1 MTTQRR
7 RVYRWVKTLPY
18 ASLIQGGL
26 TAGTAAV
33 LGVFV
38 LYFNKIPTKWG
49 FLMVVAIIAA
59 FGVMVIGN
67 LKKIL
72 LAVILI
78 DIPLRWD
85 IYFGAQIEAPPL
97 GMRLGWM
104 VALTSAA
111 LAGLYLLYILQELV
125 KPGSQPRIVFRENLP
140 LTLYMVFVC
149 LSVFVA
155 HYTLGALYQVFFLAQ
170 MYLLYLYIATAIRER
185 EEIVFIMLFLLA
197 GLVFEG
203 LIMIGQIFFGLQIN
217 FGGIVTVIWTDEG
230 RRAAGTL
237 GSPNVAAGYLGLL
250 IAPAFSLLFTNL
262 RRLYKLL
269 ALAAFGLG
277 LIGLGLTLSRG
288 GSIAMSVSMAI
299 FVLIAAWRGKLPVWV
314 PIALVAVAATV
325 LLLFADVFL
334 AQFTGVRSDAALA
347 RIHLMQIAFNMI
359 ANNPLLGI
367 GANNYAINIRNYLLP
382 GLTGEF
388 IYTVHNKYLLVWAE
402 TGIGGIAAFL
412 WFLIAIIRRGWAL
425 WRRNDALLSPLA
437 LGIMAAVIGQ
447 MIHML
452 VEIFDSRT
460 QVQALWLV
468 AGLLVAMQTIS
479 KDRTSNSP
487 DFETQTT
494 GVAGLRRLKDK
505 S

>member
-1 MTTQRR
+1 MA
-7 RVYRWVKTLPY
+7 V
-18 ASLIQGGL
+18 
-26 TAGTAAV
+26 GTALA

-38 LYFNKIPTKWG
+38 LFFYKIPTKWG
-49 FLMVVAIIAA
+49 FLIVVAIMAV
-59 FGVMVIGN
+59 FGVMVVGN

-72 LAVILI
+72 LATILV

-85 IYFGAQIEAPPL
+85 IYFGVQIESPPL

-111 LAGLYLLYILQELV
+111 LVGLYLLYILQELV
-125 KPGSQPRIVFRENLP
+125 KPGSQPRIILRENLP
-140 LTLYMVFVC
+140 LTLYMCFVC
-149 LSVFVA
+149 LSVLVA
-155 HYTLGALYQVFFLAQ
+155 RYTAGALYQVFFLAQ
-170 MYLLYLYIATAIRER
+170 MYLLYLYIATAVRER
-185 EEIVFIMLFLLA
+185 EEIVFIILFLLA

-217 FGGIVTVIWTDEG
+217 FGGIVTVVWTDEG

-237 GSPNVAAGYLGLL
+237 GSPNVAAGYLSLL
-250 IAPAFSLLFTNL
+250 IAPAFSILLTNL
-262 RRLYKLL
+262 AKPYKLA

-288 GSIAMSVSMAI
+288 GWIAMALSMGI
-299 FVLIAAWRGKLPVWV
+299 FVLVATWRGKLPVWI
-314 PIALVAVAATV
+314 PIALITAAAMI

-334 AQFTGVRSDAALA
+334 AQFTGGRTDAALA

-359 ANNPLLGI
+359 ADNPFLGI

-412 WFLIAIIRRGWAL
+412 WFLIATLRRGWTI
-425 WRRNDALLSPLA
+425 WQRNDALLSPLA
-437 LGIMAAVIGQ
+437 LGIMAGVTGQ
-447 MIHML
+447 MFHML

-468 AGLLVAMQTIS
+468 AGLLVAMSTIAPQET
-479 KDRTSNSP
+479 KTGHRATESP
-487 DFETQTT
+487 RNLAKT
-494 GVAGLRRLKDK
+494 L
-505 S
+505 

>member
-7 RVYRWVKTLPY
+7 SLSGWVKNLPY
-18 ASLIQGGL
+18 ASWLQWGL
-26 TAGTAAV
+26 AAGTALV

-38 LYFNKIPTKWG
+38 LYFYKIPTKWG
-49 FLMVVAIIAA
+49 FLIVVAIIAA
-59 FGVMVIGN
+59 FGVMVVGN

-85 IYFGAQIEAPPL
+85 IYFGVQIESPPL

-111 LAGLYLLYILQELV
+111 LAGLYVLYILQELV
-125 KPGSQPRIVFRENLP
+125 KPGSQPRILLRENLP
-140 LTLYMVFVC
+140 LTLYMLFVC

-155 HYTLGALYQVFFLAQ
+155 RYTLGALYQVFFLAQ
-170 MYLLYLYIATAIRER
+170 LYLLYLYIATAVRER
-185 EEIVFIMLFLLA
+185 EEIVFILLLLLA
-197 GLVFEG
+197 GLIFEG

-217 FGGIVTVIWTDEG
+217 FGGIVTVVWTDAG

-237 GSPNVAAGYLGLL
+237 GSPNVAAGYLSLL
-250 IAPAFSLLFTNL
+250 IAPSFSILFTDL
-262 RRLYKLL
+262 RKTYKLL

-288 GSIAMSVSMAI
+288 GWIAMALSMAI
-299 FVLIAAWRGKLPVWV
+299 FVLLATWRGKLPVSV
-314 PIALVAVAATV
+314 PIALVSAAGII

-334 AQFTGVRSDAALA
+334 AQFTGGRTDAALA

-412 WFLIAIIRRGWAL
+412 WFLIAIIRRGWTL

-487 DFETQTT
+487 DSGSQTT